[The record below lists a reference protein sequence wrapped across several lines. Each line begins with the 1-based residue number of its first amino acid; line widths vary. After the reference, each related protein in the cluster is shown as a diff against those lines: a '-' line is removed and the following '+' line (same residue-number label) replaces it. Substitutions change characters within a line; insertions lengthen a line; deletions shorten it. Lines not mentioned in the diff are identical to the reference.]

1 MFGPEYLLVVVL
13 TSGQLL
19 YLGREYPKG
28 AEYFRKRLHNAFW
41 KNRDVSDPD
50 EIRRLIQFGEY
61 VAKELEALY
70 ALRKYRTLRQ
80 RYDSQDGEV
89 TVPGIEDHQG

>member
-1 MFGPEYLLVVVL
+1 MASSLRSEVVQL
-13 TSGQLL
+13 YKQLL

-50 EIRRLIQFGEY
+50 EIRRLIKLVLDTWLVGDKKRGY
-61 VAKELEALY
+61 SIA
-70 ALRKYRTLRQ
+70 
-80 RYDSQDGEV
+80 V
-89 TVPGIEDHQG
+89 T